1 MNRRRFLGAVLGTS
15 LANSAKSLGWDFN
28 KAPLTGRRLVPGKL
42 SGAPNYWC
50 TWAVQN
56 YRFGQ
61 GTRTI
66 EAAVLEGDSG
76 ARLAHDAMSEEILLG
91 SGGWAS
97 HLYPRVRED
106 LYLLLDDGWEA
117 GGTATFQ
124 LDPSKFP
131 SFKGS
136 STERL
141 RALNREIERTG
152 WRGAALWCRNTPGGE
167 ADFELV
173 SLCGN
178 AGVRYWKIDLGDR
191 DFNLVR
197 ARDQARIP
205 LTLEHVHGEIPVNGD
220 WTADG
225 RFGPQT
231 WDSRR
236 MQILRH
242 TDVYRT
248 YDVTSIL
255 SLPTTLDRVSELLHT
270 AAGHPELHSL
280 LNVED
285 EVYVAAVLGCTM
297 GVMRHPLHGLR
308 PAGDPD
314 LFFNGARRA
323 KQRMDEVVRA
333 VRWQRIAQPY
343 PAGFGS
349 FQTSTEILRDGWK
362 FSAGETWQRELLGT
376 TVWQAAPAI
385 LARNIDLPQVSG
397 RADRPPFVFAARFPN
412 GAVAIGA
419 QERTQPGR
427 AWYMPP
433 CDVTLRVGDAPGPF
447 GVFGEYKSLTLEFSK
462 PIERRRVLAQD
473 LAGDIAADITALVG
487 VVGGKVHFDGSLLR
501 RLGLRDSTPGDLSS
515 PGVALVFD

>member
-1 MNRRRFLGAVLGTS
+1 MNRRRFLGAVVAAS
-15 LANSAKSLGWDFN
+15 LAKSAKSLAWDLD
-28 KAPLTGRRLVPGKL
+28 KAPLTGRNLVPEKP
-42 SGAPNYWC
+42 SDVPNYWC
-50 TWAVQN
+50 TWALQN

-61 GTRTI
+61 GAQSI

-76 ARLAHDAMSEEILLG
+76 ARLAHDAMSEEALL
-91 SGGWAS
+91 SDDGWAS
-97 HLYPRVRED
+97 HLYPNVRED

-124 LDPSKFP
+124 LDTSKFP

-141 RALNREIERTG
+141 RALNRDIEHMG

-167 ADFELV
+167 ADFEL
-173 SLCGN
+173 LRRCGN
-178 AGVRYWKIDLGDR
+178 AGVRYWKVDLGDR

-197 ARDQARIP
+197 ARDESRIA
-205 LTLEHVHGEIPVNGD
+205 LTLEHVHGELPVNGD
-220 WTADG
+220 WAADG
-225 RFGPQT
+225 RFGPQA
-231 WDSRR
+231 WNSRR

-255 SLPTTLDRVSELLHT
+255 SLSTTLDRVSELLQT
-270 AAGHPELHSL
+270 AAGHPELDSL

-297 GVMRHPLHGLR
+297 GVMRHPLRGLR

-314 LFFNGARRA
+314 LFFNGPRRA
-323 KQRMDEVVRA
+323 KQRIDEVVRA
-333 VRWQRIAQPY
+333 LRWQRIAQPY
-343 PAGFGS
+343 PSGLGFFQAGA
-349 FQTSTEILRDGWK
+349 EILRDGWK
-362 FSAGETWQRELLGT
+362 FNPGETWQRELLGA

-385 LARNIDLPQVSG
+385 LARNINLPEVSG
-397 RADRPPFVFAARFPN
+397 SAQRPFVFAARFPN

-433 CDVTLRVGDAPGPF
+433 CDVGLQVADALGPF
-447 GVFGEYKSLTLEFSK
+447 GIFGEYRTLTLEFSK
-462 PIERRRVLAQD
+462 PVSGKRVLAQD
-473 LAGDIAADITALVG
+473 LAGNNAADITALVNFAG
-487 VVGGKVHFDGSLLR
+487 NKVHFDGGLLR
-501 RLGLRDSTPGDLSS
+501 RVGLRHGTPGDLSS
-515 PGVALVFD
+515 PAVAVAFD

>member
-1 MNRRRFLGAVLGTS
+1 
-15 LANSAKSLGWDFN
+15 
-28 KAPLTGRRLVPGKL
+28 
-42 SGAPNYWC
+42 
-50 TWAVQN
+50 VQN

-61 GTRTI
+61 GAQSI
-66 EAAVLEGDSG
+66 PAALLEGDSG
-76 ARLAHDAMSEEILLG
+76 AQLAHDAMSGQILLG
-91 SGGWAS
+91 NGGWAS
-97 HLYPRVRED
+97 RFYPRVRDD

-124 LDPSKFP
+124 LDQAKFP
-131 SFKGS
+131 SFKGT

-141 RALNREIERTG
+141 RALNREIERIG

-167 ADFELV
+167 ADLELEN
-173 SLCGN
+173 LCGN

-197 ARDQARIP
+197 TRNEARIP
-205 LTLEHVHGEIPVNGD
+205 LTLEHVHGEMAVNGD
-220 WTADG
+220 WSADG
-225 RFGPQT
+225 RFGPQP
-231 WDSRR
+231 WDSTR

-255 SLPTTLDRVSELLHT
+255 SLSTTLDRVSELLRT

-308 PAGDPD
+308 PAGDLD
-314 LFFNGARRA
+314 LFFNGSRRA

-333 VRWQRIAQPY
+333 LRWQRIAGPFA
-343 PAGFGS
+343 AGAGS
-349 FQTSTEILRDGWK
+349 FQTSSEILRDGWT
-362 FSAGETWQRELLGT
+362 FDVGETWQHELVGT
-376 TVWQAAPAI
+376 TVWQSAPAI
-385 LARNIDLPQVSG
+385 LARNIDLPRVSG
-397 RADRPPFVFAARFPN
+397 GPEKPFVFAARFPN

-433 CDVTLRVGDAPGPF
+433 CDVTLQVGDAPGPF
-447 GVFGEYKSLTLEFSK
+447 GVFGEYRSLTLEFSK
-462 PIERRRVLAQD
+462 VTGGRRVLAQD
-473 LAGDIAADITALVG
+473 LAGDNAADITALVNFAG
-487 VVGGKVHFDGSLLR
+487 NKVHFDGGLLR
-501 RLGLRDSTPGDLSS
+501 RCGLRHGTPGDLSS
-515 PGVALVFD
+515 PGVAVVFD